1 MVNFKENFMK
11 KIILLVYLMLIA
23 VTASAFQG
31 KVVKVTDGDT
41 VEVLSAGNQL
51 TKVRLYGI
59 DAPEQSQDFG
69 QKSKEFVLD
78 VAANKTVEVE
88 AIDTDRY
95 GRTVGVVHIGGTI
108 LNAEIV
114 TAGLAWYYAQYCKKT
129 FCGEW
134 QQLES
139 QARSNKIGLWTD
151 PKPQP
156 PWEFRREAKE
166 SRPVKDTIVNTA
178 PDAAG
183 SFHGNVSSQKFHRQ
197 GCKHYNCKSCTAT
210 FKGRQ
215 EAINSGYEPCGLC
228 KP

>member
-1 MVNFKENFMK
+1 MK
-11 KIILLVYLMLIA
+11 KILLAVCILFLA

-31 KVVKVTDGDT
+31 KIVKVTDGDT

-59 DAPEQSQDFG
+59 DAPESKQDFG
-69 QKSKEFVLD
+69 QKAKQFVLD
-78 VAANKTVEVE
+78 IAANKTVEVE

-95 GRTVGVVHIGGTI
+95 GRTVGVVRIGGTI

-114 TAGLAWYYAQYCKKT
+114 KAGLAWYYGQYCKST
-129 FCGEW
+129 FCAAW
-134 QQLES
+134 QQLEQ
-139 QARSNKIGLWTD
+139 QARSNKIGLWSIAN
-151 PKPQP
+151 PQP
-156 PWEFRREAKE
+156 PWEFRRGAKE

-183 SFHGNVSSQKFHRQ
+183 SFHGNVSSKKFHRQ
-197 GCKHYNCKSCTAT
+197 GCKHYDCKSCTAI
-210 FKGRQ
+210 FGSRE
-215 EAINSGYEPCGLC
+215 EAVNAGYEPCGLC